1 MTNSKIANMNVKLK
15 DLFFKWMEITKP
27 FHKLNNQQQ
36 QVLALFLYY
45 HYQYRKDITNNKIL
59 WRMLFDYD
67 TKLKIKEDEIFE
79 NGLSDNALQTT
90 LSALRKKKVIVDGE
104 ISKVYIPEID
114 LKAKNFKI
122 VFNFNIIDN
131 ES

>member
-1 MTNSKIANMNVKLK
+1 MSNIKVANMNIKLK
-15 DLFFKWMEITKP
+15 ELFFKWMEITKS

-59 WRMLFDYD
+59 WRVLFDYD

-79 NGLSDNALQTT
+79 NGLSDSALQTILT
-90 LSALRKKKVIVDGE
+90 CLRKKHVIVDGE
-104 ISKVYIPEID
+104 ISKVYIPELD

-122 VFNFNIIDN
+122 IFNFNIIDN
-131 ES
+131 E